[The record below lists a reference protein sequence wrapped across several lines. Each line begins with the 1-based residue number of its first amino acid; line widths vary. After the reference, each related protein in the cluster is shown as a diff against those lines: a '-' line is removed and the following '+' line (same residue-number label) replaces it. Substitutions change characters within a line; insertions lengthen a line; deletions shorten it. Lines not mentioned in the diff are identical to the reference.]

1 METPHTV
8 MSRPARVG
16 TALRAVRE
24 REPAPATS
32 LRSPRTARSA
42 VPTVLALTLA
52 LAQPHAQATGYFD
65 EEAVQTL
72 PDYLRLDQLP
82 AKSIRQVLAE
92 TGKPETP
99 GAKIDF
105 QAELLAL
112 PKKSGAEALASL
124 DKMIAAARSAADT
137 PLLNLLHDVRDLFA
151 GPATAAESADYLE
164 WRVVMADRFGVTFG
178 KPKAAELEREH
189 PAPNPAFNAEIERQL
204 AKASPAL
211 KPHWLYLR
219 GAADWRGGKVP
230 ESQARFLKVA
240 EDFPKHPRAETAML
254 MALRCAIWKTRK
266 QDYTQTD
273 RQLNEGERAKA
284 KKLFGEY
291 FAKYPRGR
299 FYGDA
304 LGWMGALAWD
314 GDDYATAL
322 RCYAQQLDLPE
333 HPELADTAAIMIEKT
348 LSRLAADPRDAA
360 LAEVAKH
367 PAAAQALT
375 YLVLNT
381 SESDN
386 YNGKYDPVDEV
397 RGWRKKVLP
406 RLAAAISAEQK
417 LYAGAEW
424 KPRYLAMLAG
434 AASGAGQHEQ
444 ALKLIESAG
453 AAVEKSDDLLFARGV
468 ALHRAKRP
476 GEAAA
481 ALQTLLGKFPQSP
494 LGRGARLRLGL
505 ALTDDHRGGEA
516 VLALQKL
523 LPKPAIEDKKP
534 DAKDDEETDGEEA
547 ADASVD
553 ENGQYPI
560 LYGIDVNQVRAL
572 IDTLLNFAPIAE
584 LAGPAQDAK
593 LDPVARLCFT
603 EAIAQRLLAKEQFDE
618 AKKYLTPAQWEL
630 FAGPLSRLT
639 KAAQDAKE
647 PAARAAACR
656 KLGDAWAAARGKL
669 LTYPLD
675 TDEARRE
682 AFMGFAPEANGRR
695 VASAPFVGAPGNVAL
710 DLEGRDELRH
720 AFAWWLEASDAQ
732 PGTPQTAQALW
743 LALRAM
749 PLIADVSPFTFE
761 RAVGRRWTDT
771 ARKLYDRLRTERP
784 TSTEAQR
791 YAVAWDFTA
800 PRKRTK
806 AELEEAEDRGD
817 RHPAGENLR
826 GMDALKV
833 KEKGGDGEEPDAI
846 LTTQIEVLAR
856 DADSVNLAKLKA
868 RADGL
873 CDKARKTFTTW
884 NELRWVNHIDDLA
897 LFFSEPDPG
906 ATVRERYVKLRS
918 SFLHESAI
926 GGGGFMEEKKTDG
939 ELGAAIKAALA
950 DPEVKPVADYFEFLN
965 LAVVA
970 NHFIFVKLKSKDKD
984 GEADTYRTHDYP
996 QLARLSAAFLEKHPQ
1011 SKKREAAM
1019 LLHARAI
1026 FQSSKEVVMKKFVTW
1041 PQGARWEG
1049 GYEVSVSSQEPFDAK
1064 RVLAALD
1071 AYDRA
1076 FPRGRYAADI
1086 RDCRAAVA
1094 LRMHEWKTALELTV
1108 AQFDDRDAGALFTSA
1123 ANRLGEIFAQLAE
1136 EKYRADLLPVIKAHK
1151 RGREL
1156 LEKYV
1161 ADESDAHPLR
1171 YMKGWLREQLAAK

>member
-1 METPHTV
+1 METRHT
-8 MSRPARVG
+8 R
-16 TALRAVRE
+16 
-24 REPAPATS
+24 
-32 LRSPRTARSA
+32 RTATVKRCALLA
-42 VPTVLALTLA
+42 VALAFAQPYARATGGFYEEPLQTLA
-52 LAQPHAQATGYFD
+52 
-65 EEAVQTL
+65 
-72 PDYLRLDQLP
+72 DYLRLDQLP
-82 AKSIRQVLAE
+82 AKSIGQVLAE

-99 GAKIDF
+99 AAKTDF

-112 PKKSGAEALASL
+112 PKKPGAEALTSL
-124 DKMIAAARSAADT
+124 ERMIATARAAADT
-137 PLLNLLHDVRDLFA
+137 PMLNLLHDVRDLFA
-151 GPATAAESADYLE
+151 GPATAAESTAYLE
-164 WRVVMADRFGVTFG
+164 WRIEQADRFGVSFAG
-178 KPKAAELEREH
+178 PKPADPERER

-211 KPHWLYLR
+211 QPHWLYLR
-219 GAADWRGGKVP
+219 AAADWRGGKIP

-240 EDFPKHPRAETAML
+240 ADFPKHPRAETAML

-273 RQLNEGERAKA
+273 RQLNESERTKA
-284 KKLFGEY
+284 KKLFDEY
-291 FAKYPRGR
+291 FARYPHGR

-304 LGWMGALAWD
+304 LGWLGAFAWD
-314 GDDYATAL
+314 GGDYATAL
-322 RCYAQQLDLPE
+322 RCYAQQLDLAE
-333 HPELADTAAIMIEKT
+333 HPELSDSAAIMIEKT

-386 YNGKYDPVDEV
+386 YNGKFDPVDEV

-417 LYAGAEW
+417 IYASAEW
-424 KPRYLAMLAG
+424 KPRYLAMLAS
-434 AASGAGQHEQ
+434 AASGAGQQEQ
-444 ALKLIESAG
+444 ALKLVDSAS

-476 GEAAA
+476 GEATVP
-481 ALQTLLGKFPQSP
+481 LQTLLEKFPQSP
-494 LGRGARLRLGL
+494 LAEGARLRLGL

-523 LPKPAIEDKKP
+523 VPKA
-534 DAKDDEETDGEEA
+534 AGEKLDSQNPEQPG
-547 ADASVD
+547 SKLEREVFFS
-553 ENGQYPI
+553 ERGEYPI
-560 LYGIDVNQVRAL
+560 LNGIDANQVSAL

-584 LAGPAQDAK
+584 LAAPTQDAK
-593 LDPVARLCFT
+593 LDPVARLRFT

-618 AKKYLTPAQWEL
+618 AKKYMTPAQWEL
-630 FAGPLSRLT
+630 FAGPLARLT

-647 PAARAAACR
+647 PAARGAACR

-675 TDEARRE
+675 TDETRRE
-682 AFMGFAPEANGRR
+682 VFLDFTAEANARR
-695 VASAPFVGAPGNVAL
+695 VASAPFVGATGNVAL

-761 RAVGRRWTDT
+761 RAVARKWSDT
-771 ARKLYDRLRTERP
+771 ARKLYDRLRTECP
-784 TSTEAQR
+784 SSPEALR
-791 YAVAWDFTA
+791 LAVAWDFTA
-800 PRKRTK
+800 PKKRAKGENDDEIDT
-806 AELEEAEDRGD
+806 LH
-817 RHPAGENLR
+817 RHPAGEDLR

-833 KEKGGDGEEPDAI
+833 EEKGVGDNPAEAGITA
-846 LTTQIEVLAR
+846 QIEALER
-856 DADSVNLAKLKA
+856 DAGETEPAKLKA
-868 RADGL
+868 RVEALRG
-873 CDKARKTFTTW
+873 KARGTFVTW
-884 NELRWVNHIDDLA
+884 SDLAWVNLVDDLA

-906 ATVRERYVKLRS
+906 AEVRKDYVRLRFQ
-918 SFLHESAI
+918 FLRGSLNDDEHREHPDEALQK
-926 GGGGFMEEKKTDG
+926 E
-939 ELGAAIKAALA
+939 IKAALGNA
-950 DPEVKPVADYFEFLN
+950 KTKPVADYFEFLN

-970 NHFIFVKLKSKDKD
+970 NHFIFVDLKSKDKNGD
-984 GEADTYRTHDYP
+984 ADTYRTHDYP
-996 QLARLSAAFLEKHPQ
+996 LLAKLAAAFLEKYPQ

-1019 LLHARAI
+1019 LLHARAV
-1026 FQSSKEVVMKKFVTW
+1026 FQSSKEVVMKKPVTW

-1049 GYEVSVSSQEPFDAK
+1049 GYEISVSSQEPFDAK

-1076 FPRGRYAADI
+1076 FPHGRYAADI

-1094 LRMHEWKTALELTV
+1094 RRMHDWPATLDLTL
-1108 AQFDDRDAGALFTSA
+1108 AQFDDKDAGALFTSA
-1123 ANRLGEIFAQLAE
+1123 ANRLGEIFAQLAD
-1136 EKYRADLLPVIKAHK
+1136 EKYRADLLPVIKANK

-1156 LEKYV
+1156 LTKYL
-1161 ADESDAHPLR
+1161 ADESNAHPLR
-1171 YMKGWLREQLAAK
+1171 YMKAWLREQLAAK